1 MLSRRATIE
10 VLDSELT
17 CSQCEQVMH
26 SGWKIVMLQVSDGV
40 IEPCCVRCF
49 IEILM
54 DSTEI
59 FFVLPEPLPVY
70 KGEPRPR

>member
-10 VLDSELT
+10 VLESEMT
-17 CSQCEQVMH
+17 CSQCDQVMAP
-26 SGWKIVMLQVSDGV
+26 GWKIVMLQVSDKV

-49 IEILM
+49 IETLLEA
-54 DSTEI
+54 SEI
-59 FFVLPEPLPVY
+59 FFVLPDQLPVY